1 MSWVCIYMQQTYI
14 KLLGRSEL
22 DILQA
27 CLLQGQAAS
36 SKILQ
41 REQQRASLFGSA
53 IDAALGSCNW
63 MLWLAAAKLVLQ
75 VMV

>member
-1 MSWVCIYMQQTYI
+1 
-14 KLLGRSEL
+14 
-22 DILQA
+22 
-27 CLLQGQAAS
+27 LQGQAARP
-36 SKILQ
+36 KILQ